1 MKPETWPALADAVG
15 AHALVVFGGLL
26 CALLLLMAGIAWAWH
41 QQVLRR
47 TPDALAPPALLLLN
61 IAAGFAILLA
71 AAAVFAE
78 IAEQLGTGGAMALA
92 DAALTA
98 SIRVHVA
105 AGTLQVFAVLTHL
118 GDPLVLTLLG
128 MAVAAWLWRRGQRSL
143 ALGWVLALGGNAL
156 LNPML
161 KRIFERVRPAHD
173 HGLVAA
179 LGWSFP
185 SGHTSGATVAYG
197 MLAYVMLRSLPPVWH
212 LPAVLSATALVF
224 TVGCSRV
231 FLQVHFASDVVAGFA
246 SGTAWLMVCV
256 LGVGSS
262 QRWRLM
268 RSPRLPG

>member
-15 AHALVVFGGLL
+15 AHALAVFGALL
-26 CALLLLMAGIAWAWH
+26 CALLLLMAAVAWAWH
-41 QQVLRR
+41 RQVLRR
-47 TPDALAPPALLLLN
+47 TPAVLAPPAVLLLK
-61 IAAGFAILLA
+61 IAAGLGVLLA

-78 IAEQLGTGGAMALA
+78 IAEQLGTGGVMALA
-92 DAALTA
+92 DTALTA
-98 SIRVHVA
+98 SIRAHA
-105 AGTLQVFAVLTHL
+105 GAGTLQVFAVITHL
-118 GDPLVLTLLG
+118 GDPLLLMLLG
-128 MAVAAWLWRRGQRSL
+128 MAVAAWLGWRGQRSL

-156 LNPML
+156 LNPLL
-161 KRIFERVRPAHD
+161 KRVFERVRPVHE
-173 HGLVAA
+173 HGLATA

-197 MLAYVMLRSLPPVWH
+197 MLAYVMLRTLPPVWH
-212 LPAVLSATALVF
+212 LPALLSATALAF

-256 LGVGSS
+256 LSVESS

-268 RSPRLPG
+268 RSRRLLG